1 MYSFLL
7 VITSTGKAA
16 SLCKAAC
23 VCVCVCKCVRTW
35 LLSPTNINKRN
46 DAIVRQIKL
55 DTLQKQ
61 T

>member
-23 VCVCVCKCVRTW
+23 VCV
-35 LLSPTNINKRN
+35 
-46 DAIVRQIKL
+46 
-55 DTLQKQ
+55 
-61 T
+61 